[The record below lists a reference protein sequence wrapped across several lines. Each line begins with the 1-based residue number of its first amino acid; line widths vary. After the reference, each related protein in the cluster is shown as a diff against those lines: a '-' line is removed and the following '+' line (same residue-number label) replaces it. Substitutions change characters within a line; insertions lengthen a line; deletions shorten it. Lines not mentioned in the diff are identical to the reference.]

1 MKKKGHSFSNIMKNY
16 DLNIVFS
23 IRKKLS
29 NITLVKYPFSGNVSS
44 CYSKTPSCK
53 EILSTLHKGVFLV
66 VYSF

>member
-1 MKKKGHSFSNIMKNY
+1 MKKKGHSCSNIMKNFN
-16 DLNIVFS
+16 LNILFS

-29 NITLVKYPFSGNVSS
+29 NITLVKYSFSGNVSL
-44 CYSKTPSCK
+44 CYLKTPLCK